1 MIRSFPLLNFLTVG
15 SVVIFGSLT
24 TLANAEARDISCGD
38 IRYTIE
44 TSLFSTNVII
54 NGLKENDVGNVAAG
68 RPYCQSNTDAEM
80 VAKLAVK
87 GDDIWCVKKFYIS
100 MDRLPIAK
108 SSRLLSLALGR
119 VFEYEYLWQ
128 GGDWVKTNTRTIDC
142 DTEETPERQK
152 ILDRRTVE

>member
-1 MIRSFPLLNFLTVG
+1 MIRSFPLLNFFTVG

-24 TLANAEARDISCGD
+24 TLANAKARDISCGD

-44 TSLFSTNVII
+44 TSFFSTNVII
-54 NGLKENDVGNVAAG
+54 NDVKENEGGNGAAG
-68 RPYCQSNTDAEM
+68 RPYCQSNADAQM
-80 VAKLAVK
+80 VAELAVK

-128 GGDWVKTNTRTIDC
+128 AGDWVKTDTRTIIC
-142 DTEETPERQK
+142 DNDETSERQK
-152 ILDRRTVE
+152 ILDRKTVE